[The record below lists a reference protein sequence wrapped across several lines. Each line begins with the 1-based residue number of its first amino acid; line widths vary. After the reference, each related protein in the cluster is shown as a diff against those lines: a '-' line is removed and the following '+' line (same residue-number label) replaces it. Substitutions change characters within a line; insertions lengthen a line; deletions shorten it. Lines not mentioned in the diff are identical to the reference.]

1 MAIKEIQVA
10 IYEKPADIRA
20 WAESEF
26 GAPSEADEE
35 LGEPSETVLIDFE

>member
-1 MAIKEIQVA
+1 MLDEMKVA

-26 GAPSEADEE
+26 GAPSEAGEE